1 MNYIRGTMKYIRN
14 ILVPTLLFTLLTPLA
29 FSQADSSDYEASM
42 EGWEV
47 DLNVAMEESQRT
59 GKPIMANFTGTDW
72 CGWCMRLKAAVFT
85 TDEFKKWAD
94 DNVVLLELDF
104 PKRFQ
109 LPANIAEQNAGLAQ
123 AFGVSGYP
131 TIWVFDIS
139 MNEDTGETS
148 VQALAKTGYGPE
160 PKAWIQDVETK
171 MEAARASLNRVD
183 SDTNSDSGT
192 GSGE

>member
-1 MNYIRGTMKYIRN
+1 MKYIRN